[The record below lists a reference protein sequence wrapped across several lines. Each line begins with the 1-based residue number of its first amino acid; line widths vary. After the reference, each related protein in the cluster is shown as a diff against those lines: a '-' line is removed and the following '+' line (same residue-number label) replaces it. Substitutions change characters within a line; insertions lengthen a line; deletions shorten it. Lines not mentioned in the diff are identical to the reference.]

1 MISFDKIVNKMLK
14 KWWKIIFI
22 EDIFEIID
30 PEFQEKNKNI
40 VSKIIYKLKSQ
51 KIIIPI
57 KNGMY
62 VVPKSWDENLN
73 EIDLIEKYYFEFC
86 KKIINKEVWGEYF
99 ISGKKALEIHHKNY
113 TIPQKLIVVNRK
125 LNKKIMIWNYQIIFK
140 TITWNKKNLY
150 SALSNFVKNVVVE
163 QINFKVSSLEL
174 SLVESAL
181 IEDTFEW
188 VSVDLISKTLK
199 KYSKFFDKEIF
210 YKIGKL
216 KYIMAFNRLKE
227 LSKNID
233 IKLYEVFL
241 DIIKQNWWLFIWEG
255 KRGI

>member
-14 KWWKIIFI
+14 KGGKIIFL

-30 PEFQEKNKNI
+30 PELQERNKSI

-62 VVPKSWDENLN
+62 VVPKPGDENLN

-86 KKIINKEVWGEYF
+86 KKIINKEVGSEYF
-99 ISGKKALEIHHKNY
+99 ISGKKSLEIHHKNY

-125 LNKKIMIWNYQIIFK
+125 INKRILIGNYQIIFK
-140 TITWNKKNLY
+140 TITGNKKNLY
-150 SALSNFVKNVVVE
+150 SQLSNFTKTTQIE
-163 QINFKVSSLEL
+163 GINFKISSLEL
-174 SLVESAL
+174 SLIESAL
-181 IEDTFEW
+181 IEDTFEGIPI
-188 VSVDLISKTLK
+188 DLLSKTLK
-199 KYSKFFDKEIF
+199 KYSKFFDKDLF
-210 YKIGKL
+210 YKIGKF

-233 IKLYEVFL
+233 KNLYEVFL
-241 DIIKQNWWLFIWEG
+241 DIIKQNGGLFIGEG